1 MPINTDEQC
10 GDGKHIFGTV
20 KVGERGQ
27 IVIPKEARDIF
38 GINPGDTLMVLG
50 DEKRG
55 IALVKAEKFQSLAE
69 KMLTMFEKKPS
80 NTDTED

>member
-10 GDGKHIFGTV
+10 GEGKHIFGTV

-55 IALVKAEKFQSLAE
+55 IALVKAEKFRSLAE
-69 KMLTMFEKKPS
+69 KMLTMFEEKPS
-80 NTDTED
+80 NTNNED